1 MDRDME
7 RDITVGHKTLIKNEC
22 TLQSVVVQQPSA
34 AVCTDIVL
42 R

>member
-1 MDRDME
+1 MDSDME
-7 RDITVGHKTLIKNEC
+7 RDITVGHKTLMKNEC

-34 AVCTDIVL
+34 AVYTDIVL